1 MGSTEKLSHPTRLS
15 LFCFVGIC
23 VNHQSRV
30 KNRRDMA
37 ERCANEGIDYARS
50 SVDKKNGFP
59 MKDIAL
65 HPSKSDATVC
75 WSFIANNVHLGYGY
89 GYEITI
95 SISIFIIIML
105 IAMIILPE

>member
-1 MGSTEKLSHPTRLS
+1 
-15 LFCFVGIC
+15 
-23 VNHQSRV
+23 
-30 KNRRDMA
+30 MA

-59 MKDIAL
+59 MIFFFLDYARSSPDKKKIEFPVIDIAL

-75 WSFIANNVHLGYGY
+75 WSLIANNVHLGYGY
-89 GYEITI
+89 CYEITI
-95 SISIFIIIML
+95 STFMVIITML